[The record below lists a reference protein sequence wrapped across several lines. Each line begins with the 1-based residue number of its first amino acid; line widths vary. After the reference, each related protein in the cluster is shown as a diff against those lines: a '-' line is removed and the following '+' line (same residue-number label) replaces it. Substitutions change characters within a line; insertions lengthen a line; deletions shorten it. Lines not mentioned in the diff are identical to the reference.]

1 MAFFELPRLN
11 WRRVVT
17 IVRKELL
24 VLLCNRVS
32 RVLIIVPPLM
42 QIVIFQLAD
51 VADFDAAGQRRVI
64 FIDFVDQRDRFR
76 PAPAADNQDFS
87 IVRPAFR

>member
-42 QIVIFQLAD
+42 QID
-51 VADFDAAGQRRVI
+51 RRHT
-64 FIDFVDQRDRFR
+64 DRGR
-76 PAPAADNQDFS
+76 QAQHHPSGCRSCRNQDSHSVLFEGYQ
-87 IVRPAFR
+87 